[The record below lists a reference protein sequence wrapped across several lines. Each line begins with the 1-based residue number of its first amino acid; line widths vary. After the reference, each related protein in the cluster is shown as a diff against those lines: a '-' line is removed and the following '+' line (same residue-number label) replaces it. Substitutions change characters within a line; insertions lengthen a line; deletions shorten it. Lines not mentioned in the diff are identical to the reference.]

1 MATTKATYSMIS
13 GATVNVFDFM
23 TEAEIADVTSR
34 TASIDVTS
42 KIQAAVDSV
51 NTGLTVFLP
60 RGTYKTI
67 STIFLRRNGVHIV
80 GTGPGSTEIK
90 YVNAAGGIVF
100 SGDTNTTN
108 SLVQYES
115 CSLENFEVIRSFQD
129 PVAAALNDPQ
139 IVVDLT
145 SFSYS
150 YFNIEIQSTRPGARL
165 YYGQGNAGTAPYFNH
180 IESTGLFGGSD
191 ATQIAFEFAGGAW
204 TGGSSGPNAN
214 MIGPITRAASLE
226 TVFKIKVGQGNM
238 FSNINAESITG
249 TYILLG
255 GNPPYDSGTS
265 SGSNTAGTLNDTTQ
279 AWAINEFVGGAV
291 QIIAG
296 TGAGQIRRIA
306 TNTATIISLDFPWAT
321 IPDATSQY
329 DVYQVKAQGNKFVN
343 IRQEGSATSNF
354 VFAFPDSS
362 DTEITQ
368 TSVQSNGGFADDRSC
383 SPYNKF
389 FGQSRTLLQHTFL
402 NPGAAA
408 NINAYP
414 KSSVFGGVKLAGQY
428 VVDFVFVECTAVSHG
443 DVANITVDCGGVT
456 VGSGSPTFGISVPD
470 GESAGSA
477 FPVLTRVQKSG
488 SNDGI
493 FLNLQTGAAFS
504 AGVSVMV
511 TIGVTLTSR

>member
-1 MATTKATYSMIS
+1 MALTKATYSMIS

-42 KIQAAVDSV
+42 KIQAAIDSV

-60 RGTYKTI
+60 RGTYKTT
-67 STIFLRRNGVHIV
+67 STIFLRRSGVHIV
-80 GTGPGSTEIK
+80 GTGPASTEIK
-90 YVNAAGGIVF
+90 YVNVAGGIVF
-100 SGDTNTTN
+100 SGDTNTIN
-108 SLVQYES
+108 SLAQYES
-115 CSLENFEVIRSFQD
+115 CSLEDFEVVRSFSN
-129 PVAAALNDPQ
+129 PVTAALNDPQ

-145 SFSYS
+145 SLSYS

-180 IESTGLFGGSD
+180 IESTGLFGGAD
-191 ATQIAFEFAGGAW
+191 QTQTAFEFAGGAW

-214 MIGPITRAASLE
+214 MIGPITRAASLG
-226 TVFKIKVGQGNM
+226 TVFDIKVGQGNM
-238 FSNINAESITG
+238 FSNIGAESIGG

-255 GNPPYDSGTS
+255 GNPANGSGTS
-265 SGSNTAGTLNDTTQ
+265 SGSNTNNTFNDTTQ
-279 AWAINEFVGGAV
+279 SWSINEFVGGAV
-291 QIIAG
+291 QITAG

-306 TNTATIISLDFPWAT
+306 TNTATTITLDFPWGT

-329 DVYQVKAQGNKFVN
+329 SVYRVRSQGNKFVN

-354 VFAFPDSS
+354 VFAWPDSS

-368 TSVQSNGGFADDRSC
+368 TSVQSVGGYADDRSC

-408 NINAYP
+408 NIDAYP

-443 DVANITVDCGGVT
+443 DVANITVDCGGAT
-456 VGSGSPTFGISVPD
+456 VGSGVPSFGISIPN
-470 GESAGSA
+470 GETAGSA
-477 FPVLTRVQKSG
+477 FPVQSRLLKDGV
-488 SNDGI
+488 NAGI